1 MRQHYS
7 LIKKERPSIAPILL
21 IAAVL
26 YIIGWQNADYTYAT
40 PSAWQD
46 VIGLLTIAAL
56 PYLVLRS
63 IMDIFLVADSRK
75 RNYFLKD

>member
-1 MRQHYS
+1 MRHYS

-21 IAAVL
+21 IAAVS
-26 YIIGWQNADYTYAT
+26 YIIGWQEGMSGYNM

-63 IMDIFLVADSRK
+63 IMDIIIVADSRK
-75 RNYFLKD
+75 RNYFLNK